1 MKKST
6 SLVIFGLLIFNLSF
20 GQYQEKYSE
29 LIKEAWS
36 LYQTKD
42 YKQSA
47 EKYSEAFSTERN
59 NAKTSDRYNS
69 ACSWAL
75 AKEIDSSFIQLF
87 KIAKFGNYKNYNHII
102 KDSDLSLLHNDK
114 RWNEV
119 LSLVKINKE
128 KLEENFDKPLVATL
142 DTIFQSDQSS
152 RDELEKISEKYGW
165 QSNEIKEQWEKIDKI
180 DSINLIKI
188 KKILDERGWMGTD
201 KIGDQGNVT
210 LFLVVQH
217 SDLETQ
223 EKYLPMLKDA
233 VLNGRAK
240 ASYLALLE
248 DRIAL
253 RNGSKQIYG
262 SQVGQNEQTGEPY
275 VLPLID
281 PDNVDE
287 RRAEIGLENLQSYLK
302 YYNIIWDLE
311 AYKKQLPELEA
322 KQKK

>member
-1 MKKST
+1 MKKT
-6 SLVIFGLLIFNLSF
+6 IILTIFGFLIFNLSF
-20 GQYQEKYSE
+20 GQDRDKYSE
-29 LIKEAWS
+29 LIIKAWD

-42 YKQSA
+42 YKKSA
-47 EKYSEAFSTERN
+47 EKYSEAFSKKGVNSE
-59 NAKTSDRYNS
+59 TSDRYNA

-75 AKEIDSSFIQLF
+75 AKEVDSSFVQLF
-87 KIAKFGNYKNYNHII
+87 KIAKSGDYKNYNHII
-102 KDSDLSLLHNDK
+102 KDSDLSLLQIDK

-119 LSLVKINKE
+119 LALIKINKE
-128 KLEENFDKPLVATL
+128 KSEENFDKPLVTTL
-142 DTIFQSDQSS
+142 DIIYQSDQSS

-165 QSNEIKEQWEKIDKI
+165 KSDEIKEQWKKIDKI

-188 KKILDERGWMGTD
+188 KQILDERGWMGTD

-210 LFLVVQH
+210 LFLVIQH

-233 VLNGRAK
+233 VNNGRAK

-248 DRIAL
+248 DRVAL
-253 RNGSKQIYG
+253 RNGRKQIYG
-262 SQVGQNEQTGEPY
+262 SQVGQDEKTGEPY

-281 PDNVDE
+281 PDNVDK
-287 RRAEIGLENLQSYLK
+287 RRAEVGLGNLQSYLSN
-302 YYNIIWDLE
+302 YNMIWDLE
-311 AYKKQLPELEA
+311 EYKKQLPELEA